1 MLLPTDWLD
10 RSLTEIAC
18 LAPLQ
23 EIVLDIF
30 EEKSVRVFIKRED
43 LLHPLIG
50 GNKIY
55 KLYGYLRNYLR
66 SNIHSGQKTPI
77 LSFGG
82 AYSNHILALAT
93 VGNMMGIPTIGVI
106 RGEESDA
113 LSDTLLDAKAQGM
126 HLHFVSRSEYRQ
138 RYQPEMLQALE
149 TKFGAIFTIPEGGGG
164 VLGAQGVI
172 SLAEGITLR
181 ADFKPEH
188 IFHACGTG
196 SSLAGLIAGFSRQPV
211 GGIYTYGVPVL
222 KGYTGLGDD
231 IKSLIGALGASSQRW
246 RLLEDYHWGGYAKF
260 PDALASFVQGFEEKT
275 GVPLD
280 PVYTAKEIWA
290 IVDLVTHDRFPPGAN
305 IVAVHS
311 GGLQGRRGYGLSF

>member
-10 RSLTEIAC
+10 RNLTEIAC

-55 KLYGYLRNYLR
+55 KLHGYLSHYLQTD
-66 SNIHSGQKTPI
+66 NNAPI
-77 LSFGG
+77 VSFGG

-93 VGNMMGIPTIGVI
+93 VGNMMGIRTIGVI
-106 RGEESDA
+106 RGEESA
-113 LSDTLLDAKAQGM
+113 ELSDTLLDAKAQGM

-138 RYQPEMLQALE
+138 RHQPDMLRRLE
-149 TKFGAIFTIPEGGGG
+149 KQYGNIFTIPEGGGG
-164 VLGAQGVI
+164 TTGALGMI

-181 ADFKPEH
+181 ADFKPEY

-196 SSLAGLIAGFSRQPV
+196 ASLAGLIAGFSRQPV

-222 KGYTGLGDD
+222 KGYTALGSD
-231 IKSLIGALGASSQRW
+231 IESLIGALGASSQCW

-275 GVPLD
+275 GIPLD

-290 IVDLVTHDRFPPGAN
+290 IVDQVSHDRFPPGAN

-311 GGLQGRRGYGLSF
+311 GGLQGRRGYGLSFE

>member
-10 RSLTEIAC
+10 RNLTEIAC

-55 KLYGYLRNYLR
+55 KLYGYLRRYIQNE
-66 SNIHSGQKTPI
+66 IQTPI

-93 VGNMMGIPTIGVI
+93 VGNMLGIPTIGVI
-106 RGEESDA
+106 RGEEGKA
-113 LSDTLLDAKAQGM
+113 LSATLVDAKAQGM
-126 HLHFVSRSEYRQ
+126 HLHFVSRSDYRQ
-138 RYQPEMLQALE
+138 RHQSEMLQGLA
-149 TKFGAIFTIPEGGGG
+149 KRFGDVFPIPEGGGG
-164 VLGAQGVI
+164 ATGAEGLI

-181 ADFKPEH
+181 ADFKPEY

-222 KGYTGLGDD
+222 KGYTALNDD
-231 IKSLIGALGASSQRW
+231 IKTLMQTLGASSQNW
-246 RLLEDYHWGGYAKF
+246 RLLERYHWGGYAKF
-260 PDALASFVQGFEEKT
+260 PDALASFVQSFEERT
-275 GVPLD
+275 EIPLD

-290 IVDLVTHDRFPPGAN
+290 IVDQVSQDRFPPGAN